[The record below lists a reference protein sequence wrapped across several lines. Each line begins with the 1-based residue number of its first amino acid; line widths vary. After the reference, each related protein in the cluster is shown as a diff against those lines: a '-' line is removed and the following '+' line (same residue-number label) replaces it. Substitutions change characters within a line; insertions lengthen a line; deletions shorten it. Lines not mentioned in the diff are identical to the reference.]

1 MYTVMKRN
9 IYIYIM
15 LFSIAFEYNHPITKL
30 STCVKM
36 NRTDRNK
43 KTC

>member
-1 MYTVMKRN
+1 MHFTLRDDN
-9 IYIYIM
+9 INIM
-15 LFSIAFEYNHPITKL
+15 LFSIVFEYNHPITKL

-36 NRTDRNK
+36 NRKDRNK